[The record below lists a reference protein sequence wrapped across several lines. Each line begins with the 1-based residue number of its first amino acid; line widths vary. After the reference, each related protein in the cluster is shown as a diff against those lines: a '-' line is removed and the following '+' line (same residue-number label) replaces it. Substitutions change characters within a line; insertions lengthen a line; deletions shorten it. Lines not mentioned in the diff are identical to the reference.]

1 MSQDQLARDFLD
13 TVADL
18 EAAMVRLGARDAQG
32 LGDAARQLAGS
43 HSLVRRYQSDL
54 MAFAGLRNAIAH
66 HRYQGG
72 RPIAT
77 PLPETVTKAQG
88 VLAQFE
94 RPALAFDL
102 AHKAV
107 MFDQSDALQPSLE
120 QMAAGRL
127 SQAPVTAAGT
137 YRCMLTTN
145 AVARWLAANID
156 DEGNVLMPH
165 VRVSDVLDHL
175 EEHEV
180 ARFVARTL
188 TASEAVDLLTSETPP
203 LALLIT
209 QDGKMTQ
216 SILRVL
222 VSSDIPALL
231 KALGG

>member
-1 MSQDQLARDFLD
+1 MSEKLARAFLD
-13 TVADL
+13 TIADL
-18 EAAMVRLGARDAQG
+18 EAVLGRLGARNAQG
-32 LGDAARQLAGS
+32 LGDAVRQLAGDN
-43 HSLVRRYQSDL
+43 SLVRRYQSDL

-66 HRYQGG
+66 NRYQGG

-77 PLPETVTKAQG
+77 PLPETVEKAQKI
-88 VLAQFE
+88 LSQLE
-94 RPALAFDL
+94 RPALALSL
-102 AHKAV
+102 AHTPI
-107 MFDQSDALQPSLE
+107 MFDESDGLQASLV

-137 YRCMLTTN
+137 YRCMVTTN

-156 DEGNVLMPH
+156 ADGNVLVAD

-188 TASEAVDLLTSETPP
+188 TASEAADLLTGETPP

-209 QDGKMTQ
+209 QDGKATQ
-216 SILRVL
+216 SILGIL

-231 KALGG
+231 RALSF